1 MRLGFTVKLTLSLS
15 VAAALAVAAHG
26 ASRLKVTNTAT
37 YLGSYT
43 WRMNEDWFGGL
54 SALSLSADGGS
65 MTILSDSATLATAQ
79 IRRDKGQISGVEIKS
94 VHRLRASSGE
104 ALKGRINDSEGL
116 AITADGTIY
125 VSFEGISRVARHRK
139 ASSRA
144 EVLPRPKEF
153 RALPV
158 NKALEALASD
168 ARGHLYTLPE
178 NALNSDGQI
187 PVWHWDGRTW
197 STPFSL
203 PPKGGFLP
211 VSADFGPDG
220 RFYLLERNYGL
231 FGFRS
236 RLRRWDFTEKGPIN
250 EQTLLQ
256 TSSGRHDN
264 LEGLSVWRD
273 TAGRLRATMIS
284 DDNFILLQRTELVE
298 YTLPN

>member
-1 MRLGFTVKLTLSLS
+1 MRLGTAIKLTLGL
-15 VAAALAVAAHG
+15 ALAATLGIVAHA
-26 ASRLKVTNTAT
+26 ANRPETINTAS

-43 WRMNEDWFGGL
+43 WQINAKWFGGL
-54 SALSLSADGGS
+54 SALSLSPDGCS
-65 MTILSDSATLATAQ
+65 MTILSDRATLATAQ
-79 IRRDKGQISGVEIKS
+79 IDRDVGQISGIEIKS
-94 VHRLRASSGE
+94 VHKLRASTGGV
-104 ALKGRINDSEGL
+104 LKGFTKDSEGL
-116 AITADGTIY
+116 AIAPDGTIY

-144 EVLPRPKEF
+144 EVLPRPKAF
-153 RALPV
+153 RRLPI

-187 PVWHWDGRTW
+187 PVWRWNGRKW
-197 STPFSL
+197 STPFTL
-203 PPKGGFLP
+203 PPKGGFFP

-220 RFYLLERNYGL
+220 RFYLLERDYGF

-236 RLRRWDFTEKGPIN
+236 RLRRWDFTEKGPKN
-250 EQTLLQ
+250 EQILLQ

-273 TAGRLRATMIS
+273 ATGRLRATMVS
-284 DDNFILLQRTELVE
+284 DDNFLILQRTELVE
-298 YTLPN
+298 YSLPD